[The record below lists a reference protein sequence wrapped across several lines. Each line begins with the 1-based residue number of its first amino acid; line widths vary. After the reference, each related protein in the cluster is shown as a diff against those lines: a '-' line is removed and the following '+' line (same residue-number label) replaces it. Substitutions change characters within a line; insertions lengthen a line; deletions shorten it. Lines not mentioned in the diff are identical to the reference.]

1 MTVSFVI
8 PAHDEAATIERVIA
22 CVQAAGEHV
31 GRPYEIVVVDDS
43 SSDGTGEL
51 AAAAGARVVR
61 VEHRQ
66 IAATR
71 NSGAR
76 AVSAACET
84 IVFVDADTFV
94 DGPLVAAALE
104 RIARG
109 AVAGGALMRFD
120 EAPWYGHFVMWFI
133 SRGLRLAR
141 MCGGCFLFVRRDAF
155 ETVGGFDEDR
165 YVSEELVLARK
176 LKRIG
181 RFEVMARPRV
191 VTSGR
196 KLRDMTPGQL
206 GAQLWRIARGGRR
219 ALESREGLEVW
230 YGRAARTRRG
240 TSE

>member
-1 MTVSFVI
+1 MPLSFVI
-8 PAHDEAATIERVIA
+8 PAHDESATIERAIA
-22 CVQAAGEHV
+22 CVRSAGEHT
-31 GRPYEIVVVDDS
+31 GRPFEIVVVDDS

-76 AVSAACET
+76 AVSEVCET

-104 RIARG
+104 RLARG

-120 EAPWYGHFVMWFI
+120 DAPWYGHLVMWLV
-133 SRGLRLAR
+133 SRGLRQLR
-141 MCGGCFLFVRRDAF
+141 MCGGCFLFVSRDAF
-155 ETVGGFDEDR
+155 EAVGGFDEDR

-181 RFEVMARPRV
+181 RFDVMARPRV
-191 VTSGR
+191 LTSGR

-206 GAQLWRIARGGRR
+206 GAQLWRIVRGGRR

-230 YGRAARTRRG
+230 YGKR
-240 TSE
+240 